1 MEIPLSGILSN
12 RREVMKE
19 KRICRRR
26 GLFYIVVFPAYYRKK
41 YRRWNFCSI
50 TRILK
55 IHVSSEPEEASVQ
68 DAGDCNNNFMLQ
80 LLRLRWYLQL
90 QGQKLLHELP

>member
-1 MEIPLSGILSN
+1 
-12 RREVMKE
+12 MKE
-19 KRICRRR
+19 LFTLYYHRRI
-26 GLFYIVVFPAYYRKK
+26 LFTDF
-41 YRRWNFCSI
+41 FSQSLCSI

>member
-12 RREVMKE
+12 RRDERE
-19 KRICRRR
+19 ENLQAA
-26 GLFYIVVFPAYYRKK
+26 GSLLYIVVFPAYYRKK

-68 DAGDCNNNFMLQ
+68 DSGDCNDNLMLQ
-80 LLRLRWYLQL
+80 LLRLCWYLQL
-90 QGQKLLHELP
+90 QGQKLLHELL

>member
-26 GLFYIVVFPAYYRKK
+26 D
-41 YRRWNFCSI
+41 FCSI

-55 IHVSSEPEEASVQ
+55 IHVSSEPKEASVQ
-68 DAGDCNNNFMLQ
+68 DSGDCNNNFMLQ

>member
-1 MEIPLSGILSN
+1 
-12 RREVMKE
+12 MKE
-19 KRICRRR
+19 KRICRRWV
-26 GLFYIVVFPAYYRKK
+26 LFYIVVFPAYYRKK

>member
-1 MEIPLSGILSN
+1 
-12 RREVMKE
+12 MKE

-26 GLFYIVVFPAYYRKK
+26 VLFYIVVFPAYYRKK

-68 DAGDCNNNFMLQ
+68 DSGDCNDNLMLQ
-80 LLRLRWYLQL
+80 LLRLCWYLQL